1 MSRGDFGSSRTG
13 GNLSSG
19 EEHIVYSLL
28 FVLVVN
34 QLKKA

>member
-13 GNLSSG
+13 GNVSSG
-19 EEHIVYSLL
+19 EKHVYSLL